1 MQSSKPG
8 NRSGK
13 TKNTVRIIFI
23 GDISGKFGRKFL
35 GKALPLIRIKYSP
48 DIVIANG
55 ENAAGGLGITQKT
68 AYEIFDCGVD
78 VITGGN
84 HIWDK
89 KEAIVLLKEEPRII
103 RPLNFP
109 KGTPGNGWYIFTM
122 PDNTEIMI
130 VNAQGRVFMDP
141 VVDNPFNYLDELVNS
156 VNQKIIFVDFHA
168 EATAEKQALGFHLDG
183 RISALL
189 GTHTHVQT
197 ADLRILP
204 GGTAYQSD
212 AGMTGAYDSVIG
224 MKPEPVIQRFITGI
238 NQRFEVGKENI
249 ILDMTLMDIDKHSGK
264 TQHAEF
270 VKIFESS
277 YERQLNF

>member
-1 MQSSKPG
+1 MPSSMSSS
-8 NRSGK
+8 RSGK
-13 TKNTVRIIFI
+13 ANKTVRLIFI
-23 GDISGKFGRKFL
+23 GDISGKFGRRFL

-55 ENAAGGLGITQKT
+55 ENAAGGLGITTKT

-89 KEAIVLLKEEPRII
+89 KEALGLVKEEPRIV

-109 KGTPGNGWYIFTM
+109 KGTPGNGWYVFNTNG
-122 PDNTEIMI
+122 NTEIM
-130 VNAQGRVFMDP
+130 VVSAQGRVFMDP
-141 VVDNPFNYLDELVNS
+141 VVDNPFNQLDELVDQAQ
-156 VNQKIIFVDFHA
+156 QKIIFIDFHA

-183 RISALL
+183 RMSALL

-204 GGTAYQSD
+204 GGSAYQSD

-224 MKPEPVIQRFITGI
+224 MKPEPVIQRFLTGI
-238 NQRFEVGKENI
+238 NQKFEVGKDNI
-249 ILDMTLMDIDKHSGK
+249 ILDMTLLDIDKHTGK
-264 TQHAEF
+264 TLHAEYA
-270 VKIFESS
+270 KIFESS
-277 YERQLNF
+277 YEKQLNF